1 MADADLRSLSNTLA
15 TFYGGRPAARVRKL
29 KGDASTRAYYRI
41 EVDATEAREQDKPS
55 TLIIM
60 QLPEPFGP
68 GSAADTQAG
77 AFLDVR
83 AFLATK
89 GIPVPEL
96 YASDFERGRL
106 LLEDL
111 GDLTFE
117 ARLKRDGLG
126 AYPAL
131 YGRAIDLLAELHESC
146 APPQPTAACIAYR
159 RRFDAALL
167 RSELDHFREW
177 GLEAVQGGLSASDR
191 AALDG
196 LFDELTGA
204 LTALP
209 DGFVHRDYQSRNL
222 MWPNDD
228 RLVVIDFQDAFIG
241 PAPYDLVALLCDSYV
256 DLERRFQLDLLERY
270 FERRGFDGPTRDAY
284 TRGFD
289 LLTVQRKL
297 KDAGRFVFIDR
308 VRKNPAFLPFYAP
321 SLRHVDRA
329 LAHLPEWRGLHAFLQ
344 RLLPR
349 FPELPTPASVAD

>member
-1 MADADLRSLSNTLA
+1 MTDADPRLFSNTVA
-15 TFYGGRPAARVRKL
+15 AFYGGTEATRVRKL
-29 KGDASTRAYYRI
+29 KGDASTRAYFRV
-41 EVDATEAREQDKPS
+41 EVDGAEARAQGKPAS
-55 TLIIM
+55 VIVM
-60 QLPEPFGP
+60 QLPDPFGP
-68 GSAADTQAG
+68 GTSADTQAR

-83 AFLATK
+83 AFLASR

-96 YASDFERGRL
+96 YATDFDRGRL
-106 LLEDL
+106 VLEDL

-117 ARLKRDGLG
+117 ARLTRDGLG
-126 AYPAL
+126 SYPSAYF
-131 YGRAIDLLAELHESC
+131 RAIDQLAQLHERC
-146 APPQPTAACIAYR
+146 APPQPPAACIAYR

-177 GLEAVQGGLSASDR
+177 GLEAVHGPLSASDR

-196 LFDELTGA
+196 SFDELTGA

-222 MWPNDD
+222 MWPTDD
-228 RLVVIDFQDAFIG
+228 RLVVIDFQDSFIG

-270 FERRGFDGPTRDAY
+270 FERRGFVAALRETY

-289 LLTVQRKL
+289 AITVQRKL

-308 VRKNPAFLPFYAP
+308 VRKNPAFLPFYTP

-329 LAHLPEWRGLHAFLQ
+329 LAHLPERRGLRTLLQ
-344 RLLPR
+344 RLAPG